1 MKRVQRFDTVK
12 VKARFD
18 ENGFLVDTPI
28 VARIGA
34 QTYQTPNGPRVEFRP
49 RSEVFD
55 AESLASYQGKPI
67 TLGHKMV
74 NAKNAKGL
82 VVGSCSGAG
91 KEDGIGV
98 LVPVMIYDGESI
110 EQAKKRV
117 AAELSVGYTSIDI
130 DKKGWGNNA
139 TGEYYFDEDLPE
151 NFEELKNDS
160 VSDWVRFD
168 AVQTKIRVN
177 HVALVFRGRAGIA
190 KLNLDSEQEFPY
202 DDDSNHKGAK
212 TMIIKI
218 DGVDVEVADNVG
230 AHIAKLDAQIAT
242 ATSQVTSIT
251 AERDALQTKVDGI
264 EDEVA
269 ARVAKIKADEDA
281 KQKVVAIVSAAGI
294 KCDDLDV
301 KAMKVAYIKEADGRD
316 LSDKEDSYIDASF
329 DFISNSDKMAS
340 NRSKVFAKKEDGEQ
354 EDKKGAPKLD
364 GSNIIDPQAK
374 FRN

>member
-1 MKRVQRFDTVK
+1 
-12 VKARFD
+12 
-18 ENGFLVDTPI
+18 
-28 VARIGA
+28 
-34 QTYQTPNGPRVEFRP
+34 
-49 RSEVFD
+49 
-55 AESLASYQGKPI
+55 
-67 TLGHKMV
+67 
-74 NAKNAKGL
+74 
-82 VVGSCSGAG
+82 
-91 KEDGIGV
+91 
-98 LVPVMIYDGESI
+98 
-110 EQAKKRV
+110 
-117 AAELSVGYTSIDI
+117 
-130 DKKGWGNNA
+130 
-139 TGEYYFDEDLPE
+139 
-151 NFEELKNDS
+151 
-160 VSDWVRFD
+160 
-168 AVQTKIRVN
+168 
-177 HVALVFRGRAGIA
+177 
-190 KLNLDSEQEFPY
+190 
-202 DDDSNHKGAK
+202 
-212 TMIIKI
+212 MIIKI

-294 KCDDLDV
+294 KCDGLDV

-340 NRSKVFAKKEDGEQ
+340 NRSKVFAKKEDGDQ

>member
-1 MKRVQRFDTVK
+1 
-12 VKARFD
+12 
-18 ENGFLVDTPI
+18 
-28 VARIGA
+28 
-34 QTYQTPNGPRVEFRP
+34 
-49 RSEVFD
+49 
-55 AESLASYQGKPI
+55 
-67 TLGHKMV
+67 
-74 NAKNAKGL
+74 
-82 VVGSCSGAG
+82 
-91 KEDGIGV
+91 
-98 LVPVMIYDGESI
+98 
-110 EQAKKRV
+110 
-117 AAELSVGYTSIDI
+117 YTSIDI

-269 ARVAKIKADEDA
+269 ARVAKIKADE
-281 KQKVVAIVSAAGI
+281 
-294 KCDDLDV
+294 
-301 KAMKVAYIKEADGRD
+301 
-316 LSDKEDSYIDASF
+316 
-329 DFISNSDKMAS
+329 
-340 NRSKVFAKKEDGEQ
+340 
-354 EDKKGAPKLD
+354 
-364 GSNIIDPQAK
+364 
-374 FRN
+374 

>member
-1 MKRVQRFDTVK
+1 MKTVQRFDTVR

-34 QTYQTPNGPRVEFRP
+34 QTYQTPSGPRVEFRP

-55 AESLASYQGKPI
+55 SESLASYQGKPI

-74 NAKNAKGL
+74 NSKNAKGL
-82 VVGSCSGAG
+82 VVGSCSGEG

-110 EQAKKRV
+110 EQAKQRV
-117 AAELSVGYTSIDI
+117 AAELSVGYTSVDI
-130 DKKGWGNNA
+130 DRKGWGNNV
-139 TGEYYFDEDLPE
+139 TGEYYFDEELPE
-151 NFEELKNDS
+151 NFDELKNDS

-202 DDDSNHKGAK
+202 DDDSHHKGAK

-218 DGVDVEVADNVG
+218 DGVDVEVTEEVG
-230 AHIAKLDAQIAT
+230 AHIAKLDAQITT
-242 ATSQVTSIT
+242 ATSHVTSIT

-264 EDEVA
+264 EDEVS
-269 ARVAKIKADEDA
+269 ARVAQIKADEEA
-281 KQKVVAIVSAAGI
+281 KQQVVAVVSAAGV
-294 KCDDLDV
+294 KCDGLDV
-301 KAMKVAYIKEADGRD
+301 KAMKVAFIKEMDGRD

-329 DFISNSDKMAS
+329 DFISNSDKMAG
-340 NRSKVFAKKEDGEQ
+340 NRSKVFGKKEDVEQ
-354 EDKKGAPKLD
+354 DKAD
-364 GSNIIDPQAK
+364 GVDKMDGTNIIDPQAK
-374 FRN
+374 FRR